1 MANNK
6 SAKKRIKINKRNQIQ
21 NNSYKSLV
29 KTSKKMYLHT
39 LEQFALEPNNR
50 NLLLLRQALFVA
62 CSQID
67 KAKKKNVL
75 EKNTANRKKSNL
87 WKTFAKAQVS

>member
-21 NNSYKSLV
+21 NNSYKTLV
-29 KTSKKMYLHT
+29 KTSKKFYLST
-39 LEQFALEPNNR
+39 LEQFSIEPNNR
-50 NLLLLRQALFVA
+50 NLSLLREALFVA

-67 KAKKKNVL
+67 KAKKKNIL
-75 EKNTANRKKSNL
+75 QTNTANRKKSSL
-87 WKTFAKAQVS
+87 WKTFAKAQIS

>member
-21 NNSYKSLV
+21 NNSYKTLV
-29 KTSKKMYLHT
+29 KTSKKIYLRT
-39 LEQFALEPNNR
+39 LEQFSIEPNNR
-50 NLLLLRQALFVA
+50 NLLLLRQSLFVA

-75 EKNTANRKKSNL
+75 QTNTANRKKSNL
-87 WKTFAKAQVS
+87 WKTFTKAQIS